1 MSYPFDASSPPESVE
16 TPSVGTPPWL
26 EPDEDALAPATPED
40 VINAR
45 RAQLENAEAL
55 RRARAL

>member
-1 MSYPFDASSPPESVE
+1 MSYPLDASSPSESFE

-26 EPDEDALAPATPED
+26 EPDEEALAPATSHD

>member
-1 MSYPFDASSPPESVE
+1 MPYPFEASSAPESLE
-16 TPSVGTPPWL
+16 TPAIGTPPWL
-26 EPDEDALAPATPED
+26 DADEDSLAPVSPHD
-40 VINAR
+40 IINAR